1 MDTTAFI
8 QNMAVI
14 LISVGFVS
22 VLFGKLGW
30 PRAIGYILAGVFLGR
45 YTWGGSLIT
54 EDAESTINIL
64 GQMGVM
70 FLMFTLGLEF
80 SLAKLKKVGR
90 VALSVAVFDA
100 LVMIWA
106 GHFVGTHF
114 FGMGTVSA
122 LFLGAAICDS
132 ATTVLAK
139 TIADLGWTQR
149 KFTGYVMGVTMSED
163 LLCVAVIAVITGI
176 ARNGGAMMDMS
187 LIATSLG
194 GLSLFVICVTI
205 FGMLLIPRTMNWV
218 GRLRDDESL
227 LLCILGFCF
236 LIVFV
241 SLKLDYGV
249 ALGAF
254 LVGMTAAGSNMLRR
268 IYRQSVALRS
278 MFSAVFFVT
287 IGLMID
293 PSQLWMY
300 RWQIIMLSAVVIVGK
315 TLNCT
320 VMSLF
325 SGLDL
330 KNSLQT
336 GMGLAQIGEFALIIA
351 FLGENLNVFP
361 KGGMFYPVVV
371 GTSLLTTML
380 NAVVIRLSEPISNF
394 AVRAAPKKWKR
405 ALESY
410 GEWISRFEQAE
421 KNPSAH
427 GSVRAGMIV
436 CAVVLALQA
445 AVYMAAGLL
454 TDANF
459 LKSLPAAFRGHEKT
473 LLWVAALM
481 LNVPCSIFYFHS
493 ARNLGDAVAERLI
506 PEKAVWDSNWARA
519 FTRMVSGFVS
529 VAAVALLYLEFT
541 LFSNTLL
548 PEDSFERWLVLLFVV
563 LLGILGW
570 AKFQQWG
577 KEAVKTL
584 RVVMAKEEG
593 TVELLDVHTDSV
605 EIRAA
610 AAVCGK
616 SLRTLNL
623 RATTGA
629 SVVGIERHGRSIVNP
644 TPDEVIS
651 SGDRVYL
658 LGDDNQLESARQFLK
673 A

>member
-14 LISVGFVS
+14 LISVGLVS

-54 EDAESTINIL
+54 EDAASTINIL

-80 SLAKLKKVGR
+80 SVAKLKKVGR

-139 TIADLGWTQR
+139 TIADLGWSQR
-149 KFTGYVMGVTMSED
+149 KFTGYVMGITMSED
-163 LLCVAVIAVITGI
+163 LLCVAVIAVITGL
-176 ARNGGAMMDMS
+176 ARNGSAMDMS

-194 GLSLFVICVTI
+194 GLSLFVLCVAV

-218 GRLRDDESL
+218 GKLRDDESL

-241 SLKLDYGV
+241 SLKLNYGV

-254 LVGMTAAGSNMLRR
+254 LVGVTASGSNMLRR
-268 IYRQSVALRS
+268 IYHQSVALRS
-278 MFSAVFFVT
+278 MFSAIFFVT

-293 PSQLWMY
+293 PSQLWTY
-300 RWQIIMLSAVVIVGK
+300 RWQILLLSGVVVVGK

-320 VMSLF
+320 FMSLL

-330 KNSLQT
+330 KSALQT

-351 FLGENLNVFP
+351 FLGESLGVFP

-371 GTSLLTTML
+371 GVSLLTTLL
-380 NAVVIRLSEPISNF
+380 NAFVIRISEPVANF
-394 AVRAAPKKWKR
+394 AIRVAPVKWKHI
-405 ALESY
+405 LDSY
-410 GEWISRFEQAE
+410 GEWIMRFEQAE
-421 KNPSAH
+421 KNPTAH
-427 GSVRAGMIV
+427 GSVKVGMVICSV
-436 CAVVLALQA
+436 ILALQA
-445 AVYMAAGLL
+445 AIYMAAGLL
-454 TDANF
+454 NDAAF
-459 LKSLPAAFRGHEKT
+459 LKSLPETFRGHEKT

-493 ARNLGDAVAERLI
+493 ARNLGDAIAERLV
-506 PEKAVWDSNWARA
+506 PERAIWDSNWARA
-519 FTRMVSGFVS
+519 FTRIVSGFVTVVA
-529 VAAVALLYLEFT
+529 VAALYLEFT

-548 PEDSFERWLVLLFVV
+548 PGDSFERWLVLLFVV
-563 LLGILGW
+563 VIGILGW
-570 AKFQQWG
+570 AKFQQLG
-577 KEAVKTL
+577 KEAVRTL
-584 RVVMAKEEG
+584 RTVMAKEEG

-605 EIRAA
+605 EIPAG

-616 SLRTLNL
+616 SLRALDL
-623 RATTGA
+623 RAAAGA
-629 SVVGIERHGRSIVNP
+629 SVVGIERRGNSIVNP
-644 TPDEVIS
+644 TADEIIMG
-651 SGDRVYL
+651 GDRVYL
-658 LGDDNQLESARQFLK
+658 LGDDVQLESARRFLRN
-673 A
+673 